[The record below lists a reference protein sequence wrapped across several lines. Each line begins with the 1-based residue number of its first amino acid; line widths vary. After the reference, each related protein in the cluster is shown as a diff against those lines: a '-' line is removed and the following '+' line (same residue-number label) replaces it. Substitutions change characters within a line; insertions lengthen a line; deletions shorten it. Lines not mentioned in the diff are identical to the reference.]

1 MTSCK
6 WLKYGEFTLESPTEK
21 IRFRLITFETIIVLC
36 CSDQK
41 YLSASA
47 TIQNVSKF
55 MVHTLGFDS
64 PELDKH
70 ESPCNPC

>member
-6 WLKYGEFTLESPTEK
+6 WLKYGEFTLESPTER

-41 YLSASA
+41 YLSASV
-47 TIQNVSKF
+47 TIQSVSKF
-55 MVHTLGFDS
+55 MVHTLGVDRL
-64 PELDKH
+64 ELDNN
-70 ESPCNPC
+70 ESTCNSC